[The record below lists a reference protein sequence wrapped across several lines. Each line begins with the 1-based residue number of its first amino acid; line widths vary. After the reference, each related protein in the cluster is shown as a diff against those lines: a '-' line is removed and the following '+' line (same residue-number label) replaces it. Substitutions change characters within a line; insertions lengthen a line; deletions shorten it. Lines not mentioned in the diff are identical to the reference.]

1 MHIPCTGTA
10 RAAERLTPRGAEAF
24 ARAGPEMQRTLPAL
38 VLLGAGAAWGLTLPL
53 MRVAVSTGYRPLALV
68 LWQNLIMAAFLAVV
82 LAVMR
87 LPRPAPRRGA
97 DVVLVVAVFG
107 SVLPGYFSF
116 LTAALLP
123 AGVRSIILALVPMF
137 VLPMALAIGLER
149 PEARRALGV
158 LLGAAAIVLI
168 VAPHHPG
175 GGGAVGLVPVLLTMI
190 APLSYAVEANWLAA
204 RGSHGLHPFQLLLGA
219 SLVSTALAWPLAE
232 ITGQMAYPT
241 TWGAAEAAALGLSLL
256 NVLAYS
262 AYVWLVGA
270 AGSVYASQ
278 VAYLVTGFGVIWS
291 TVLLGERYSATI
303 WGAMAL
309 MLLGVALIQPR
320 RRPAKEA

>member
-1 MHIPCTGTA
+1 M
-10 RAAERLTPRGAEAF
+10 RRL
-24 ARAGPEMQRTLPAL
+24 LPAL

-53 MRVAVSTGYRPLALV
+53 TRVAVSTGYRPLALV
-68 LWQNLIMAAFLAVV
+68 VWQSLVMAVVLAVV

-87 LPRPAPRRGA
+87 LPLRAAARRSA
-97 DVVLVVAVFG
+97 DVVVVAVFG
-107 SVLPGYFSF
+107 SVLPGYFGF

-123 AGVRSIILALVPMF
+123 AGVRAIIIALVPMF
-137 VLPMALAIGLER
+137 VLPMALLVGFER

-158 LLGAAAIVLI
+158 VLGAAAVVL
-168 VAPHHPG
+168 VVGPDPG

-190 APLSYAVEANWLAA
+190 GPLSYAVEAIWLAW

-219 SLVSTALAWPLAE
+219 SLVATALAWPLAE
-232 ITGQMAYPT
+232 ATGQMAYPAG
-241 TWGAAEAAALGLSLL
+241 WGAAEAAALGLSLL

-278 VAYLVTGFGVIWS
+278 VAYLVTGFGVVWS
-291 TVLLGERYSATI
+291 TVLLGERYSVLV
-303 WGAMAL
+303 WGALVL
-309 MLLGVALIQPR
+309 MLLGVALIRPR
-320 RRPAKEA
+320 RRGAKEA